1 MKRKYIMLSLL
12 ILGPKQP
19 GNDIDVYLAPLL
31 EDLNKL
37 WKDGVRIFDAYL
49 KEYFILRAVIFCTIN
64 DFSAYG
70 NLSGHRTKGEKAC
83 PICGE
88 ETHTIRLKNCGK
100 MFIWDTVDFL
110 IIITPTDGRRKLLM
124 VRLSWR
130 KHQYHYPENKYI
142 LL

>member
-1 MKRKYIMLSLL
+1 MLSLL
-12 ILGPKQP
+12 ISGPKQP

-49 KEYFILRAVIFCTIN
+49 KEYFIICAVIFFARLMI
-64 DFSAYG
+64 FPAYG
-70 NLSGHRTKGEKAC
+70 NLSGYRTKGAKAC

-100 MFIWDTVDFL
+100 NIYLGHRRFL
-110 IIITPTDGRRKLLM
+110 NYNHPYRRKKKAFDGAVELEKAPIS
-124 VRLSWR
+124 LSE
-130 KHQYHYPENKYI
+130 K
-142 LL
+142 